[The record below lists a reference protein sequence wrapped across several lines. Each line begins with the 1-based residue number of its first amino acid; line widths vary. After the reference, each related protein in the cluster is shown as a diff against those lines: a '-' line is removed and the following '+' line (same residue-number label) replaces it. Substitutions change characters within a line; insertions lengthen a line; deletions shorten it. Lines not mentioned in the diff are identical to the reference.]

1 MENRRVNK
9 RFKLHQLVE
18 ISFTDE
24 EIFVNAKALNI
35 SLGGMQCILSQEI
48 ESYSELFIM
57 FEIEIEDQSKIIKC
71 YGELSWQ
78 KKEGDKYS
86 AGINFK
92 DLYKDDKE
100 ILGKYLETLEVA

>member
-18 ISFTDE
+18 MSFSDE
-24 EIFVNAKALNI
+24 EIFINATTENVSI
-35 SLGGMQCILSQEI
+35 GGMQCRINQEI

-57 FEIEIEDQSKIIKC
+57 FEIPDGEDTRIVKC

-78 KKEGDKYS
+78 KKDGDKYL

-92 DLYKDDKE
+92 DLYADDKS
-100 ILGKYLETLEVA
+100 LLSSYLESL